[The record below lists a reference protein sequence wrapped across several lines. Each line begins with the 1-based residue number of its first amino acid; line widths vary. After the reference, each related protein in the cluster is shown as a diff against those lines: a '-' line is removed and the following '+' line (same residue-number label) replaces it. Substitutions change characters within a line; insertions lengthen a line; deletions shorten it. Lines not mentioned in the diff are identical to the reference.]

1 PPPAHPEEVQVTDP
15 THPLFGRRFRVL
27 SVSRTPHAAGQVVV
41 AYRDGMR
48 LCLPVPATDLAPA
61 GLPAPRT
68 TFTPEALHGPL
79 ALVKECEGSCPG
91 HPGASGA
98 DSPTP

>member
-1 PPPAHPEEVQVTDP
+1 VTDP

-27 SVSRTPHAAGQVVV
+27 SVSHPSQAPGHVVV

-48 LCLPVPATDLAPA
+48 LCLPLPATDLAPDHF
-61 GLPAPRT
+61 PSPCT
-68 TFTPEALHGPL
+68 KFTPEALCGLL
-79 ALVKECEGSCPG
+79 ALVKECEGPCPG
-91 HPGASGA
+91 HPGASGT

>member
-1 PPPAHPEEVQVTDP
+1 VTDP

-27 SVSRTPHAAGQVVV
+27 SVSHPLQGPGQVVV

-48 LCLPVPATDLAPA
+48 LCLPVPATDLAPDN
-61 GLPAPRT
+61 LPSFRT
-68 TFTPEALHGPL
+68 KLTLEALRGLL
-79 ALVKECEGSCPG
+79 ALVKECEDSCLD
-91 HPGASGA
+91 HPGVSGT